1 MTSELPDDIKMN
13 GHYKKK
19 EVAEMLGIGRTTLD
33 NHIKCNHIRVNKHR
47 YSSRVTIKGSE
58 IIRFFNAIS

>member
-1 MTSELPDDIKMN
+1 MTSELPDNIKLS

-19 EVAEMLGIGRTTLD
+19 EAAKMLGIGRTTLD
-33 NHIKCNHIRVNKHR
+33 NHIKNHNIRVNKHR
-47 YSSRVTIKGSE
+47 YSKRVTIKGSE

>member
-1 MTSELPDDIKMN
+1 MTSELPDNIKAN
-13 GHYKKK
+13 GHYKKS

-33 NHIKCNHIRVNKHR
+33 NHIKSHAIRVNKHR

-58 IIRFFNAIS
+58 IIRFFNAVS